1 MDFGKEIRFDFNH
14 LLELS
19 LRAALA
25 NNLRE
30 DGISFKRCLV
40 SDCTFLRS
48 EFFKLG
54 ESVLVGGTGSESS
67 FNAIDLGA
75 DLSLQSSELVFI
87 VSAVSACV
95 SWLAGTLSSRSVTL
109 AGLAAATDIGRD
121 VCILAHL
128 NISKIR
134 VFALS
139 LYSEI
144 EVRSDLEG
152 LDT

>member
-95 SWLAGTLSSRSVTL
+95 SWLAGTLSSRTV
-109 AGLAAATDIGRD
+109 
-121 VCILAHL
+121 
-128 NISKIR
+128 
-134 VFALS
+134 ALT
-139 LYSEI
+139 
-144 EVRSDLEG
+144 G
-152 LDT
+152 